1 MQVSESCERTTLTM
15 LAVIVESVFSL
26 RAVRESWTARASHV
40 SRLGLY
46 A

>member
-1 MQVSESCERTTLTM
+1 MRGGCECGTLTM
-15 LAVIVESVFSL
+15 LAVIVKNVFSL
-26 RAVRESWTARASHV
+26 RAVRESRTARASHV

>member
-1 MQVSESCERTTLTM
+1 MRDCCECGTLTM

>member
-1 MQVSESCERTTLTM
+1 MRGGCECGTLTM
-15 LAVIVESVFSL
+15 LAVIVKSVFSL